1 MPKYDQTLASLVEK
15 QHSTLDTKFYF
26 EVAHELIDALQ
37 SLHAVGRTYN
47 DMKPENVMFEGSK
60 VRLVDF
66 GLASKFIDQNGFHFS
81 EKEEVDMF

>member
-1 MPKYDQTLASLVEK
+1 
-15 QHSTLDTKFYF
+15 LDTKFYF

-47 DMKPENVMFEGSK
+47 DLKPENVMFEGSK

-66 GLASKFIDQNGFHFS
+66 GLADRFIDSKGYHIS
-81 EKEEVDMF
+81 EKEGVDAFQGNLMFATEH